1 MNEEIRIPEKVA
13 PLLNGRCGNDDELKA
28 IQAQSNCKITFS
40 RESGSLARYIINYLN
55 NIMLVTKIE
64 CYENPND
71 IVIEITDRCCTL
83 NGQKESV
90 AHAKDLINKLCNENN
105 AGSVEMISCMS
116 VPPAGTNGYPP
127 YVEIMVPGS
136 KVGLVIGKG
145 GETIKMLQEKTGAKM
160 VIIQDGPGQEL
171 VRKIFVITKCDPMYI
186 TFSF

>member
-55 NIMLVTKIE
+55 NIVLVTKIE
-64 CYENPND
+64 YYENPND

-171 VRKIFVITKCDPMYI
+171 VRKIFVITKCDPK
-186 TFSF
+186 